1 MLRLKLGLRRFRK
14 SPMHMVEIV
23 EISAFVVCGASVRTN
38 NALEASGQGHIGQLW
53 QDYAATTATGVATA
67 EGAQAYGVYS
77 QYDSD
82 ASGDY
87 RLTVGSRKNQDSAN
101 VPVDTQAAADG
112 VTVAAGRY
120 LAFPA
125 QGEMPGAV
133 LQAWQRIWAHFA
145 PEQAHT
151 LPYVRA
157 YKTDFEHYDAPHSAV
172 VYIGIAPR

>member
-1 MLRLKLGLRRFRK
+1 MLRLMPRLRRFRK

-23 EISAFVVCGASVRTN
+23 EIPAFVVCGASVRTN
-38 NALEASGQGHIGQLW
+38 NALEASGQGRIGQLW
-53 QDYAATTATGVATA
+53 QDYAASTAASVATA

-87 RLTVGSRKNQDSAN
+87 RLTVGSRKNKDSAN
-101 VPVDTQAAADG
+101 ADG
-112 VTVAAGRY
+112 VAVAAGRY